1 MKEVISVRFRSGCK
15 NYYFSPGQL
24 TVAPG
29 QDVIVETAQGP
40 EYVTCTQGN
49 HTVEDH
55 QVVEPLRR
63 VLRPANGPGPGKGGL
78 CGLPEEDR
86 PAGSGDEA
94 GPGGKLL

>member
-63 VLRPANGPGPGKGGL
+63 VLRPATEN
-78 CGLPEEDR
+78 DR
-86 PAGSGDEA
+86 RSLQMGPAGKRKPLRSARRRSPSGA
-94 GPGGKLL
+94 WR